1 MLSLPRC
8 SHTGAQP
15 VVRDTELLHENAGA
29 VNAANRSAQP
39 CKVLCLDD
47 SLFDR
52 TKLRRLCAE
61 LDMLVLL
68 DEAETVQDF
77 EIQLSGGPYDLY
89 ILDCRLPVDSGF
101 AALDMLRKR
110 GLGDTSN
117 VVMISGM
124 DIPEFASA
132 ARLAGCKRFIEKPDL
147 TKQSLRRLLEE
158 VRNAAQHLRRPRQPV
173 KPQHKSHHV
182 PFAQTPV
189 GKQRNKLAMGADG
202 MVLRCDDD
210 DRLVATEDPQDLLD
224 LAMQLLDADE
234 FIFNA

>member
-29 VNAANRSAQP
+29 MNATNRSAQP

-77 EIQLSGGPYDLY
+77 EIQLSGGPHDLY

-110 GLGDTSN
+110 GWGTLQTS
-117 VVMISGM
+117 
-124 DIPEFASA
+124 
-132 ARLAGCKRFIEKPDL
+132 L
-147 TKQSLRRLLEE
+147 
-158 VRNAAQHLRRPRQPV
+158 
-173 KPQHKSHHV
+173 
-182 PFAQTPV
+182 
-189 GKQRNKLAMGADG
+189 
-202 MVLRCDDD
+202 
-210 DRLVATEDPQDLLD
+210 
-224 LAMQLLDADE
+224 
-234 FIFNA
+234 